1 MDKRPDHPIP
11 EAELH
16 ALLDGQLD
24 AGARAD
30 IQRRLAQDPL
40 ASATLQAWQRQRDA
54 LRCLHEEVLAEPVP
68 ASLLAAAGQAA
79 HARQQVQQAV
89 NSAMVQCYWQIGRLI
104 VEHEQQGQ
112 ARAAYGKQQLQ
123 ALSEQLTAEFGKGF
137 DASNLRNM
145 RRFYLTFQIQE
156 TVSLKLSWSHYNL
169 LSRVENDKARA
180 WYQQEAIQQCWSVRA
195 LERQIDKL
203 YYERLLSSQD
213 KVPVR
218 VEAAQK
224 IAEENRQEQQLRP
237 TDVLRD
243 PYILDFLNLPSQQL
257 LESDLEQGLL
267 DNLQAFLLELGK
279 GFAFVARQQ
288 RIRTEDQDFYID
300 LVFYHF
306 KLKCFL
312 LIDLKLGKL
321 THQDVGQMDSYVRI
335 YDQQQRGADDNP
347 TIGLILCSQK
357 SEAVVK
363 YSVLTDSE
371 QLFAAKYLP
380 YLPTEAELK
389 RELEMERIK
398 VQAQLLNKTDEA
410 DDD

>member
-1 MDKRPDHPIP
+1 MQDFEPLIP
-11 EAELH
+11 FSGNESLSDEL
-16 ALLDGQLD
+16 APLLTHI
-24 AGARAD
+24 ATV
-30 IQRRLAQDPL
+30 IQQ
-40 ASATLQAWQRQRDA
+40 S
-54 LRCLHEEVLAEPVP
+54 
-68 ASLLAAAGQAA
+68 
-79 HARQQVQQAV
+79 RQQVQLAV
-89 NSAMVQCYWQIGRLI
+89 NSTMVQCYWQIGRLI

-123 ALSEQLTAEFGKGF
+123 VLSEQLTTEFGKGF
-137 DASNLRNM
+137 DARNLRNM
-145 RRFYLTFQIQE
+145 RAFFLAYPNWNAVRTE
-156 TVSLKLSWSHYNL
+156 LSWTHYRLLLRVDNL
-169 LSRVENDKARA
+169 NARS
-180 WYQQEAIQQCWSVRA
+180 WYQQEAIEQHWSARA
-195 LERQIDKL
+195 LERQIGKL
-203 YYERLLSSQD
+203 YYERLLSSRD
-213 KVPVR
+213 KAAVQA
-218 VEAAQK
+218 EAEQK
-224 IAEENRQEQQLRP
+224 IAETEQQALSAK
-237 TDVLRD
+237 DFLRD
-243 PYILDFLNLPSQQL
+243 PYILDFLNLPNQRL

-335 YDQQQRGADDNP
+335 YDQQQRAADDNP

-380 YLPTEAELK
+380 YLPTEEELK
-389 RELEMERIK
+389 RELELERIK
-398 VQAQLLNKTDEA
+398 VQAQLLNKTEETS
-410 DDD
+410 DD